1 MTPLTRDEKRA
12 LVEEL
17 RAIYNHCVK
26 TGLVPSGDFVKLGQL
41 LKAEAGRASEVPSTD
56 TDKLYYGTPRKE
68 IEQWLTSLESNVE
81 CEDRGGTPY
90 SDKEKEFIEDMRS
103 TFESRSDNNRP
114 LSGKQLKWLQALY
127 DRS

>member
-17 RAIYNHCVK
+17 RGIYNHCVK
-26 TGLVPSGDFVKLGQL
+26 TGLVPSGNFVKLGQL
-41 LKAEAGRASEVPSTD
+41 LKSEASRKVEPKTEA
-56 TDKLYYGTPRKE
+56 DKLYYSTSRKE
-68 IEQWLTSLESNVE
+68 IESWLTSVETNVE
-81 CEDRGGTPY
+81 LEDRGGSQY

-103 TFESRSDNNRP
+103 AFESRSGNSRP